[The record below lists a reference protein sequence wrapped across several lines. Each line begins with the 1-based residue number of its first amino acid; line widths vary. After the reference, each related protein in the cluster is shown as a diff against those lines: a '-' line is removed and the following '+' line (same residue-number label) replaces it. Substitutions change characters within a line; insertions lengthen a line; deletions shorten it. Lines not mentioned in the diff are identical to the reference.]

1 MAEAPTGDP
10 WVYGL
15 ASVLLVVASAFFVGS
30 EYAVVSMR
38 RSRLESL
45 SKKGSKKAKRLLGTM
60 ENLSPLIA
68 GTQIG
73 ITIVGIAMG
82 AFTEPFITDLL
93 SRAFTRLPPWAS
105 QSISLFLVLFFLVV
119 LGELVPKYMS
129 LKHPERFMLVSI
141 TPLMAFVRVFA
152 PVIWMAQ
159 KTSQFVLKPFG
170 IDIAETGK
178 ESLPKEELL
187 MLIQT
192 GGTDGVLEKTHA
204 DLVTRALRLDVLD
217 AADIMVHRLDVRWLD
232 VTSNSAQV
240 LQRLNRIRHTRIP
253 VCRGDI
259 DDIVGIAY
267 LHDIVRHLNN
277 KDFNLER
284 IVRPMV
290 AIPENLSIEKIIQT
304 MRENKTQILI
314 VMDEYGGTSGLITLE
329 DVVEEVFGELED
341 SLESERPNIEI
352 YPGGR
357 VSARSDVRFDELVAR
372 LSLPLESDDNTD
384 TLATIFVEALGRVPK
399 SGDTVETPLGVMRIE
414 NMARRRITR
423 VGIQLDATI
432 LNPTEDDN

>member
-1 MAEAPTGDP
+1 MHEAPTGDP
-10 WVYGL
+10 VVYGL
-15 ASVLLVVASAFFVGS
+15 ASIVLIIASAFFVGN
-30 EYAVVSMR
+30 EYAVVSLR

-45 SKKGSKKAKRLLGTM
+45 VRKGSKNAKSLLGVLD
-60 ENLSPLIA
+60 NLSPYIA

-73 ITIVGIAMG
+73 ITIVGIATG
-82 AFTEPFITDLL
+82 AFTEPFVTGLL
-93 SRAFTRLPPWAS
+93 SKIFTRLPQWAS
-105 QSISLFLVLFFLVV
+105 QTISLILVLMVLVV
-119 LGELVPKYMS
+119 LGELVPKYVA
-129 LKHPERFMLVSI
+129 LNYPERFALA
-141 TPLMAFVRVFA
+141 TFRPLLLFVKVCS
-152 PVIWMAQ
+152 PIIWVAE
-159 KTSQFVLKPFG
+159 KTSQLVLRPFG
-170 IDIAETGK
+170 INLDETGK

-192 GGTDGVLEKTHA
+192 GGADGVLEKTHA

-217 AADIMVHRLDVRWLD
+217 AGDIMVHRLDIRWLD
-232 VTSNSAQV
+232 VSSNVEQV

-259 DDIVGIAY
+259 DEIVGIAY

-277 KDFNLER
+277 KEFNLESF
-284 IVRPMV
+284 VRPMI
-290 AIPENLSIEKIIQT
+290 AIPENLPIERIIQT

-372 LSLPLESDDNTD
+372 LNLPIEVEGNTD
-384 TLATIFVEALGRVPK
+384 TLATIFVEALERVPK
-399 SGDTVETPLGVMRIE
+399 SGDTVETALGLMRIE

-423 VGIQLDATI
+423 VGIQLDST
-432 LNPTEDDN
+432 LRNTTEEEN